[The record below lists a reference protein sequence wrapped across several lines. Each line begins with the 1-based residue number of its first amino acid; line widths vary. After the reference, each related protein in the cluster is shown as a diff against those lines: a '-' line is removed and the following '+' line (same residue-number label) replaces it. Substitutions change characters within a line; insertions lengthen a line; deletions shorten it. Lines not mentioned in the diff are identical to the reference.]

1 MTPSMQVPLGVQLRN
16 ENKLEDMGKILEELH
31 IKCVP
36 TNRSEGELTLPNGH
50 TIPVD
55 DTQFF
60 QTLLGGDQ
68 LTVARV
74 RGTVGLRRTHDKPL
88 DHLDGILPVVEDWH
102 ARMTLMKVHL
112 IYRHTVR

>member
-1 MTPSMQVPLGVQLRN
+1 MQVPLGVQLRN

-31 IKCVP
+31 IKYVP

-50 TIPVD
+50 TIAVD

-68 LTVARV
+68 LTVALRV
-74 RGTVGLRRTHDKPL
+74 RGTVGLRRTHDKSL

-102 ARMTLMKVHL
+102 ARMTLMKV
-112 IYRHTVR
+112 YRHTVR